1 MQLVCSIPS
10 VDSVVTWI
18 CELYCCVVIDVDEIL
33 GISVG
38 MVVDILVYEL
48 VT

>member
-1 MQLVCSIPS
+1 VQLVCSIPS